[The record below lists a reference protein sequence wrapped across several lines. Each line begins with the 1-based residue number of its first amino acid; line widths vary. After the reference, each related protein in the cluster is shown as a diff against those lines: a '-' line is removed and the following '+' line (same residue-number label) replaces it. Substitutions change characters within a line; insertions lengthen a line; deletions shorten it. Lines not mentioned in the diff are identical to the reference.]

1 MKISYYDLLG
11 MIKENN
17 IPRIIEYRGVRYAS
31 MYDYMG
37 NFTHYGLVNEDD
49 LKKDECLNSYLCEN
63 LLESD
68 MFEQELL
75 IPNNKLEKIHYSRIK
90 LMKNVST
97 LDDEIVADCLGD
109 MQNVLNMVVD
119 RINKYEGNI

>member
-17 IPRIIEYRGVRYAS
+17 IPRIIEYRGVRYAA
-31 MYDYMG
+31 MYDSMG
-37 NFTHYGLVNEDD
+37 NFTHYGLVNEND
-49 LKKDECLNSYLCEN
+49 LKEDECLNIYLCEN

-68 MFEQELL
+68 MFEQQLL
-75 IPNNKLEKIHYSRIK
+75 IPNNKLEKVHYSRVE
-90 LMKNVST
+90 LMKNPST

-119 RINKYEGNI
+119 RINKYEKNI